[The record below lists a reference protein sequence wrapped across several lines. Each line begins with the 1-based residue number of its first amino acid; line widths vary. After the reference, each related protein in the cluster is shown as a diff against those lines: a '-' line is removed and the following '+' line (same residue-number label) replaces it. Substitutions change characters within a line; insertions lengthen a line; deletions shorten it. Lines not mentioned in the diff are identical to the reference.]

1 MKTLAQHR
9 IYPIGTLNG
18 KVSGPTTFR
27 GVFALLATLATLSS
41 VIGLTSCVG
50 LTSAAKSQTPSTG
63 LLTPSATSIN
73 FGSVAT
79 GGSSIQTLSV
89 TNTGTATVNITK
101 ATISGTGFTVVGGNP
116 TASITVGQS
125 STLQVQFAP
134 QSAGAATGTVTI
146 ASNASNSP
154 LTLSLTATATP
165 GALSMSPASVSFGN
179 VAVGQSGSQTVK
191 LANTGTA
198 SVTISMANATG
209 TGFTLRGLSTGQ
221 VIGAGQSMNF
231 VTAFSPSVSGASA
244 GSVAITT
251 NLSPTP
257 ATIGLSGI
265 GTGPGVSA
273 TPNSASFGGVAVGN
287 SNSQSITL
295 ANSGN
300 ATLTISQVTVT
311 GTGFSVSGLSTSTTI
326 AAGSNA
332 AFSVVFKPGSATAV
346 QGSIVLTTNASPSQ
360 LTIPLTGTGATT
372 NTQLVSNPTSLA
384 FGTVTVNGTNTL
396 TSVLTNTGNSNVT
409 LSNVSV
415 VGTGLSASGVSIGMV
430 LQPSQ
435 SANLTVTFA
444 PKAIGSLTAASVT
457 VTSNAPPVTISVTGT
472 GAQHSVSLVWAAST
486 SPSIAGYYVY
496 RSTTAGTGYGKLNSS
511 STVSP
516 SSTQYTDST
525 VQSGQTYYYVV
536 TAVNSSNV
544 ESADSNQTVATIP

>member
-9 IYPIGTLNG
+9 IYPIGMLHS
-18 KVSGPTTFR
+18 KISGTTTFR
-27 GVFALLATLATLSS
+27 GVLALLATLATLSS

-50 LTSAAKSQTPSTG
+50 LTSAAKSQPPSTG
-63 LLTPSATSIN
+63 LLTPSATSVN

-79 GGSSIQTLSV
+79 GGSSIQTVSV
-89 TNTGTATVNITK
+89 TNTGTATVNITT
-101 ATISGTGFTVVGGNP
+101 ATISGTGFTIVGGNP

-134 QSAGAATGTVTI
+134 QSASAGTGTLTI

-154 LTLSLTATATP
+154 LTLSLTGTATP
-165 GALSMSPASVSFGN
+165 GVLSMSPAAVSFGN
-179 VAVGQSGSQTVK
+179 VAIGKSGSQTVK

-198 SVTISMANATG
+198 SVTISVANASG
-209 TGFTLRGLSTGQ
+209 TGFALSGLSTGQ

-231 VTAFSPSVSGASA
+231 TTTFSPSASGASA

-251 NLSPTP
+251 NLSATP
-257 ATIGLSGI
+257 ATIGLSGT
-265 GTGPGVSA
+265 GTQPVASA
-273 TPNSASFGGVAVGN
+273 TPNSASFGSVAVGN

-360 LTIPLTGTGATT
+360 LTIPLTGTGAAT

-472 GAQHSVSLVWAAST
+472 GAQHSVSLNWAPST
-486 SPSIAGYYVY
+486 SQGVVGYYVY
-496 RSTTAGTGYGKLNSS
+496 RSTTSGNAFGKLNSS
-511 STVSP
+511 PVSAST
-516 SSTQYTDST
+516 TQYADGT
-525 VQSGQTYYYVV
+525 VQAGQTYYYVV